1 MLWPVLQ
8 AKQVAKNEPYIRS
21 LKETSQS
28 LDRYQNFSEC
38 KHVVGQQ
45 NRGTCFA
52 RVLRLGHIREVRDIR
67 TNCLQNA
74 GKVLLVSLFLNT
86 VGKAVAYLRSTCG
99 ERLKVRSR
107 RTLAL
112 RSTFAGRLKGRP
124 KWNHRSRRSTFAQVV
139 Q

>member
-1 MLWPVLQ
+1 MTSPPSKTSSKERAIYPLSERDHPIARPLPELFGMQ
-8 AKQVAKNEPYIRS
+8 TRRGTAKQGNMLCS
-21 LKETSQS
+21 S
-28 LDRYQNFSEC
+28 
-38 KHVVGQQ
+38 
-45 NRGTCFA
+45 
-52 RVLRLGHIREVRDIR
+52 LRLGHIREVRDIR